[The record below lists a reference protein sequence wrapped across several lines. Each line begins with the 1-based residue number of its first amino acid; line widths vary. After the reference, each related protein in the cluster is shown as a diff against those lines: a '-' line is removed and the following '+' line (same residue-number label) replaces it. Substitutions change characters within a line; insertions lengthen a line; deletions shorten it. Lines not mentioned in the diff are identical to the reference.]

1 MERKLWRG
9 IGRGR
14 LARTGRGNWGHG
26 LDTAFVGVP
35 GVEFVAVAD
44 DDPDGL
50 REAGERTG
58 ARSLYGDYREMLE
71 RERLDFVAVCPR
83 WVGARTEMVIA
94 AAEAG
99 VRGIFCEKP
108 FAGTLAE
115 ADAMLEACE
124 RSGTRVAVAH
134 RRANPY
140 EQRAKAMVEEGAIGE
155 LQSLRAMGKCDHRS
169 GAEDLMVLGTH
180 MMDSMRYVA
189 GSDVVWASG
198 RVTQDGR
205 DVTVDDVR
213 EGPEEIGL
221 IAGNGVHA
229 TYAFENGVMATFE
242 SQPVVM
248 PPSGSSS
255 LFGFEAYGSEGII
268 SVRNSPSGNMF
279 VYPHSRW
286 VPGSDDE
293 WRPVVI
299 EEWEREQ
306 REREVSSTALSNKVI
321 VRELIQAVE
330 EDRDVVLSS
339 SGKDGRAAL
348 EMIMAVHESHRL
360 GERVYFPLENRENPY
375 EVWGGESRK

>member
-1 MERKLWRG
+1 MARYRAG
-9 IGRGR
+9 AIG
-14 LARTGRGNWGHG
+14 RTGRGNWGHG
-26 LDTAFVGVP
+26 LDVAFVGAP
-35 GVEFVAVAD
+35 GVEFVAVTD

-58 ARSLYGDYREMLE
+58 AEWLYGDYREMLE
-71 RERLDFVAVCPR
+71 KERLDFVAVCPR
-83 WVGARTEMVIA
+83 WVGCHAEMVIA

-99 VRGIFCEKP
+99 VRGIYCEKP
-108 FAGTLAE
+108 LAATLAE

-124 RSGTRVAVAH
+124 RSGARLAVAH

-140 EQRAKAMVEEGAIGE
+140 EQRAKAMVEDGAIGE

-189 GSDVVWASG
+189 GSDVAWANG
-198 RVTQDGR
+198 RVTQDSR
-205 DVTVDDVR
+205 DVTADDIR

-221 IAGNGVHA
+221 IAGNAVHA
-229 TYAFENGVMATFE
+229 TYGFKNGVIATFE
-242 SQPVVM
+242 SQPVEM
-248 PPSGSSS
+248 PSDGSSG
-255 LFGFEAYGSEGII
+255 LFGFEAYGTQGII

-286 VPGSDDE
+286 VPGSKDE
-293 WRPVVI
+293 WKPVVI

-306 REREVSSTALSNKVI
+306 WERGVSSTALSNKII
-321 VRELIQAVE
+321 VNELIRAVE
-330 EDRDVVLSS
+330 EDRDVVFSS
-339 SGKDGRAAL
+339 SGKDARAAL

-360 GERVYFPLENRENPY
+360 GARVYFPMENRENPY
-375 EVWGGESRK
+375 KVWGEESRK

>member
-1 MERKLWRG
+1 MARYRAG
-9 IGRGR
+9 AIG
-14 LARTGRGNWGHG
+14 RTGRGNWGHG
-26 LDTAFVGVP
+26 LDVAFVGVL

-44 DDPDGL
+44 DDADGL
-50 REAGERTG
+50 REAGVWTG
-58 ARSLYGDYREMLE
+58 AGSMYGDYREMLE
-71 RERLDFVAVCPR
+71 KERLDFVAVCPR
-83 WVGARTEMVIA
+83 WVGCHADMVIA

-99 VRGIFCEKP
+99 VRGIYCEKP
-108 FAGTLAE
+108 LAATLAE

-124 RSGTRVAVAH
+124 RAGTRLAVAH

-140 EQRAKAMVEEGAIGE
+140 EQRAKAMVAEGAIGE

-189 GSDVVWASG
+189 GSDVVWANG
-198 RVTQDGR
+198 RVTQDRG
-205 DVTVDDVR
+205 DVTVEDAR

-221 IAGNGVHA
+221 IAGNAVHA
-229 TYAFENGVMATFE
+229 TYGFKNGVIATFE
-242 SQPVVM
+242 SQPVEM
-248 PPSGSSS
+248 PPDGSSS
-255 LFGFEAYGSEGII
+255 LFGFEAYGSKGII

-279 VYPHSRW
+279 VYPHSQW
-286 VPGSDDE
+286 VPGSKDE

-306 REREVSSTALSNKVI
+306 RERGVSSTALSNKII
-321 VRELIQAVE
+321 VNELIRAVE

-339 SGKDGRAAL
+339 SGKDARAAL

-360 GERVYFPLENRENPY
+360 GARVYFPMENRENPY
-375 EVWGGESRK
+375 EGGRGK

>member
-1 MERKLWRG
+1 MAQYRAG
-9 IGRGR
+9 AIG
-14 LARTGRGNWGHG
+14 RTGRGNWGHG

-50 REAGERTG
+50 REAGARTG
-58 ARSLYGDYREMLE
+58 AGSLYGDYREMLE

-83 WVGARTEMVIA
+83 WPDARAEMVIA
-94 AAEAG
+94 AAETR
-99 VRGIFCEKP
+99 VKGIFCEKP
-108 FAGTLAE
+108 FARTLAD
-115 ADAMLEACE
+115 ADAMLEACK
-124 RSGTRVAVAH
+124 RAGTRVAVAH

-140 EQRAKAMVEEGAIGE
+140 EQRAKAMVERGAIGE
-155 LQSLRAMGKCDHRS
+155 LQSLRGQGKCDHRS
-169 GAEDLMVLGTH
+169 GAQDLMVLGTH

-205 DVTVDDVR
+205 DVTVEDVR
-213 EGPEEIGL
+213 EGDEEIGL
-221 IAGNGVHA
+221 IGGDAVYA
-229 TYAFENGVMATFE
+229 TYAFENGVTASFE

-248 PPSGSSS
+248 PPDGSSS

-306 REREVSSTALSNKVI
+306 RERGVSSTALSNKII
-321 VRELIQAVE
+321 VNELIRAVA

-360 GERVYFPLENRENPY
+360 GERVYFPMENRENPY
-375 EVWGGESRK
+375 EVWRGKKVESRE

>member
-1 MERKLWRG
+1 M
-9 IGRGR
+9 
-14 LARTGRGNWGHG
+14 
-26 LDTAFVGVP
+26 
-35 GVEFVAVAD
+35 EFVAVAD
-44 DDPDGL
+44 DDADGL
-50 REAGERTG
+50 RDAGARTG
-58 ARSLYGDYREMLE
+58 AKALYGDYREMLE

-83 WVGARTEMVIA
+83 WVDARADMVIA
-94 AAEAG
+94 ATDAG
-99 VRGIFCEKP
+99 ARGIFCEKP
-108 FAGTLAE
+108 FARTLAE

-189 GSDVVWASG
+189 GSDVAWASG

-205 DVTVDDVR
+205 DVTVEDVR

-229 TYAFENGVMATFE
+229 SYAFENGVTATFE

-248 PPSGSSS
+248 PPGGSSS
-255 LFGFEAYGSEGII
+255 LFGFEAYGSRGII

-286 VPGSDDE
+286 VPGSDNE
-293 WRPVVI
+293 WRRVVI

-306 REREVSSTALSNKVI
+306 RELGVSSTALSNKVI

-348 EMIMAVHESHRL
+348 EMIMAAHESHRL

-375 EVWGGESRK
+375 GREESRK

>member
-1 MERKLWRG
+1 M
-9 IGRGR
+9 
-14 LARTGRGNWGHG
+14 
-26 LDTAFVGVP
+26 
-35 GVEFVAVAD
+35 EFVAVAD
-44 DDPDGL
+44 DDLDGL
-50 REAGERTG
+50 RDAGERTG
-58 ARSLYGDYREMLE
+58 AGALYGDYREMLE
-71 RERLDFVAVCPR
+71 RERLDLVAVCPR
-83 WVGARTEMVIA
+83 WVGCHAEMVIA

-108 FAGTLAE
+108 LAATLAE
-115 ADAMLEACE
+115 ADAILEACE
-124 RSGTRVAVAH
+124 QAGARVAVAH

-189 GSDVVWASG
+189 GSDVVWADG

-221 IAGNGVHA
+221 IAGNAVYA
-229 TYAFENGVMATFE
+229 TYAFENGVTATFE
-242 SQPVVM
+242 SQPVEM
-248 PPSGSSS
+248 PPGGSSS
-255 LFGFEAYGSEGII
+255 LFGFEAYGTQGIV
-268 SVRNSPSGNMF
+268 SVRNSPAGNMF

-286 VPGSDDE
+286 VPGSNDDE

-306 REREVSSTALSNKVI
+306 RERGVSSTVLSNKII
-321 VRELIQAVE
+321 VNELIQAVE

-339 SGKDGRAAL
+339 SGKDARTAL

-360 GERVYFPLENRENPY
+360 GERVYFPMENRENPY
-375 EVWGGESRK
+375 GVWREESRK

>member
-1 MERKLWRG
+1 MAQYRAG
-9 IGRGR
+9 AIG
-14 LARTGRGNWGHG
+14 RTGRGNWGHG
-26 LDTAFVGVP
+26 LDTAFVGTP
-35 GVEFVAVAD
+35 GVDFVAVAD

-50 REAGERTG
+50 RDAGERTG
-58 ARSLYGDYREMLE
+58 AGALYGDYREMLE

-83 WVGARTEMVIA
+83 WLGARAEMVIA
-94 AAEAG
+94 ATDAG

-108 FAGTLAE
+108 FARTLAE

-124 RSGTRVAVAH
+124 RAGTRVAVAH

-140 EQRAKAMVEEGAIGE
+140 EQRTKSMVDEGAIGE
-155 LQSLRAMGKCDHRS
+155 LQSLRGQGKCDHRS

-205 DVTVDDVR
+205 DVAVEDIR
-213 EGPEEIGL
+213 EGDEEMGL
-221 IAGNGVHA
+221 IAGNGVYA
-229 TYAFENGVMATFE
+229 TYAFENGVTASFE
-242 SQPVVM
+242 SQPVEM
-248 PPSGSSS
+248 PPGGSSS
-255 LFGFEAYGSEGII
+255 LFGFEAYGTQGII

-286 VPGSDDE
+286 IPGSKDE
-293 WRPVVI
+293 WMPVVI

-306 REREVSSTALSNKVI
+306 RERGVSSTALSNKII
-321 VRELIQAVE
+321 VNELIQAVD
-330 EDRDVVLSS
+330 EDRDVVFSS
-339 SGKDGRAAL
+339 SGKDGRAAI

-375 EVWGGESRK
+375 EVWRGGRK

>member
-1 MERKLWRG
+1 MTSESMEKAMAQYRAG
-9 IGRGR
+9 AIG
-14 LARTGRGNWGHG
+14 RTGRGNWGHG
-26 LDTAFVGVP
+26 LDMAFVGVP
-35 GVEFVAVAD
+35 EVEFVAVAD
-44 DDPDGL
+44 DDADGL
-50 REAGERTG
+50 REAGARTG
-58 ARSLYGDYREMLE
+58 ASSLYGDYREMLE
-71 RERLDFVAVCPR
+71 KERLDFVAVCPR
-83 WVGARTEMVIA
+83 WLGARTEMVIA
-94 AAEAG
+94 AADAG
-99 VRGIFCEKP
+99 VRGIYCEKP
-108 FAGTLAE
+108 FAAMLSE

-124 RSGTRVAVAH
+124 RAGTRVAVAH

-140 EQRAKAMVEEGAIGE
+140 EQRAKAMVERGAIGE

-205 DVTVDDVR
+205 EVTVEDVR

-221 IAGNGVHA
+221 IAGNGVFA
-229 TYAFENGVMATFE
+229 TYAFENGVTATFE
-242 SQPVVM
+242 SQPVEM
-248 PPSGSSS
+248 PPGGSSS

-299 EEWEREQ
+299 EEWERE
-306 REREVSSTALSNKVI
+306 RGMSSTALSNKII
-321 VRELIQAVE
+321 VNELIQAVE

-339 SGKDGRAAL
+339 SGQDGRAAL

-360 GERVYFPLENRENPY
+360 GEWVYFPMENRENPY
-375 EVWGGESRK
+375 EVWRGAG

>member
-1 MERKLWRG
+1 M
-9 IGRGR
+9 
-14 LARTGRGNWGHG
+14 
-26 LDTAFVGVP
+26 AFVDVP

-44 DDPDGL
+44 DDADGL
-50 REAGERTG
+50 REAGGRTG
-58 ARSLYGDYREMLE
+58 AQALYGDYREMLE

-83 WVGARTEMVIA
+83 WVGCHADMVIA

-99 VRGIFCEKP
+99 VKGIFCEKP
-108 FAGTLAE
+108 LAATLAE
-115 ADAMLEACE
+115 ADAMLAVCE
-124 RSGTRVAVAH
+124 RTGTRVAVAH

-140 EQRAKAMVEEGAIGE
+140 EQRAKSMVEEGAIGE

-189 GSDVVWASG
+189 GSDVVWANG

-205 DVTVDDVR
+205 DVTADDVR
-213 EGPEEIGL
+213 DGPEEIGL
-221 IAGNGVHA
+221 IAGNAVHA
-229 TYAFENGVMATFE
+229 TYGFKNGVIATFE
-242 SQPVVM
+242 SQPVEM
-248 PPSGSSS
+248 PPDGSSS
-255 LFGFEAYGSEGII
+255 LFGFEAYGTEGII

-286 VPGSDDE
+286 VPGSKDDE

-306 REREVSSTALSNKVI
+306 QERGVSSTALSNKII
-321 VRELIQAVE
+321 VNELIRAVE
-330 EDRDVVLSS
+330 EDREVAVSS
-339 SGKDGRAAL
+339 SGKDARAAL

-360 GERVYFPLENRENPY
+360 GARVYLPLENRENPY
-375 EVWGGESRK
+375 EVWRGRKNSPQRAQRSQREPGIL

>member
-1 MERKLWRG
+1 MARYRAG
-9 IGRGR
+9 AIG
-14 LARTGRGNWGHG
+14 RTGRGNWGHG
-26 LDTAFVGVP
+26 LDTAFVGVA

-44 DDPDGL
+44 DDADGL

-71 RERLDFVAVCPR
+71 NERLDFVAVCPR
-83 WVGARTEMVIA
+83 WVGSRTETVKA
-94 AAEAG
+94 ATDAR
-99 VRGIFCEKP
+99 VKGIFCEKP
-108 FAGTLAE
+108 FAATLAE

-140 EQRAKAMVEEGAIGE
+140 EQRAKAMVAEGAIGE

-205 DVTVDDVR
+205 DVTVEDVR

-229 TYAFENGVMATFE
+229 TYAFENGVMASFE
-242 SQPVVM
+242 SQLVEM
-248 PPSGSSS
+248 PPGGSSS
-255 LFGFEAYGSEGII
+255 LFGFEAYGTEGII
-268 SVRNSPSGNMF
+268 LVRNSPSGNMF

-306 REREVSSTALSNKVI
+306 QEQGVSSTALSNKVI

-330 EDRDVVLSS
+330 EDRDVVYSS

-360 GERVYFPLENRENPY
+360 GERVYFPMKNRENPY
-375 EVWGGESRK
+375 EVWRGRK

>member
-1 MERKLWRG
+1 MTRYRAG
-9 IGRGR
+9 AIG
-14 LARTGRGNWGHG
+14 RTGRGNWGHG
-26 LDTAFVGVP
+26 LDVAFVGVA
-35 GVEFVAVAD
+35 GGEFVAVAD
-44 DDPDGL
+44 DDADGL

-58 ARSLYGDYREMLE
+58 AASVYGDYREMLE

-83 WVGARTEMVIA
+83 WLGARTEMVIA
-94 AAEAG
+94 AADAG
-99 VRGIFCEKP
+99 IRGIFCEKP
-108 FAGTLAE
+108 FAATLAE

-140 EQRAKAMVEEGAIGE
+140 EQQAKAMVEEGAIGE

-180 MMDSMRYVA
+180 MMDSMKYVA

-205 DVTVDDVR
+205 DVTMEDVVD
-213 EGPEEIGL
+213 GPEEIGL
-221 IAGNGVHA
+221 IAGNGVHVA
-229 TYAFENGVMATFE
+229 YAFENGVTATFE

-248 PPSGSSS
+248 PPGASSS
-255 LFGFEAYGSEGII
+255 LFGFEAYGSEGIL

-286 VPGSDDE
+286 IPGSEDE

-306 REREVSSTALSNKVI
+306 RERGVSSTALSNKII
-321 VRELIQAVE
+321 VKELIQAVE

-339 SGKDGRAAL
+339 SGLDGRAAL

-375 EVWGGESRK
+375 GVWGEKVESSA